1 MSYTDVASAIRA
13 RAAEAP
19 DRIALVFADGR
30 GGWDTW
36 TYAELDQRTSR
47 YARGFAGQG
56 IRRGD
61 RALFLVKPSLEFYA
75 MLIALLEVGAIPT
88 VIDPGMGLRKVLEC
102 IGQISPRAIVALSV
116 VHAVKAFVRAPFR
129 SVEVSITY
137 GRRWFWGGATT
148 EACLD
153 ADLSPFPIPAF
164 SPEDEAFIVFTS
176 GSTGT
181 PKGVSFRHG
190 MFTGATRLMESQLGL
205 VAGQVVL
212 ETFAPFVVFHL
223 AIGETVVVPEMDLSK
238 PMKADPAKIVNAIQ
252 RWRPAVAF
260 ASPAVLR
267 KIVPYCTER
276 KIVLDSLRTVLTG
289 VAPIPGWFH
298 EGFRSILAPGGQ
310 VVVNYGATEA
320 LTCCTVSTDEVLG
333 ETWARTAK
341 GEGNCVGRP
350 FPEVEVRI
358 VRISDGPMPVWDE
371 ADRLPSGTIGEV
383 VVKGPI
389 VSPEYKD
396 RPDANAISKV
406 RDADGAWMHRTGDL
420 GWLDAEGRLWFCGR
434 KSHRI
439 ETATGVV
446 PNGPLEGIFGEHPAV
461 ARAAVVGVGPAG
473 ARVPVLVVEPKPGV
487 QLDEATTRA
496 VLALA
501 DGTRWAGAV
510 TRLLVHPSF
519 PMDTRHNSKI
529 RNEDLTAW
537 AEKQTAVGSRT

>member
-1 MSYTDVASAIRA
+1 MSYADVASAIRT

-19 DRIALVFADGR
+19 DRVALVFSDGK

-36 TYAELDQRTSR
+36 TYAELDQRASR
-47 YARGFAGQG
+47 YARGFAKRG

-88 VIDPGMGLRKVLEC
+88 VVDPGMGLGKVLAC
-102 IGQISPRAIVALSV
+102 IGQIAPRAMVALSL
-116 VHAVKAFVRAPFR
+116 VHAVKTVSRAPFR
-129 SVEVSITY
+129 AVEVPITH
-137 GRRWFWGGATT
+137 GRRWFWGGDTT
-148 EACLD
+148 AACLD
-153 ADLSPFPIPAF
+153 DDTSPYPIPAF
-164 SPEDEAFIVFTS
+164 SPDDEAFIVFTS

-190 MFTGATRLMESQLGL
+190 MFTGATRLMEARLGL
-205 VAGQVVL
+205 VAGQVVM

-238 PMKADPAKIVNAIQ
+238 PMKADPAKIVDAIT
-252 RWRPAVAF
+252 RWRPVVAF

-267 KIVPYCTER
+267 KVVPYCTER
-276 KIVLDSLRTVLTG
+276 GLVLDSLRSVLTG

-298 EGFRSILAPGGQ
+298 EGFQKILAPGGQ
-310 VVVNYGATEA
+310 VIVNYGATEA
-320 LTCCTVSTDEVLG
+320 LTCCAIGTDEVLG

-341 GEGNCVGRP
+341 GDGNCVGRP
-350 FPEVEVRI
+350 FPEIEVRI
-358 VRISDGPMPVWDE
+358 VPISDQPMPAWDE
-371 ADRLPSGTIGEV
+371 AARLPVGAIGEV
-383 VVKGPI
+383 VVKGPV

-420 GWLDAEGRLWFCGR
+420 GWLDEHGRLWFCGR

-439 ETATGVV
+439 ETPTGVV
-446 PNGPLEGIFGEHPAV
+446 PNGPLEGIFGEHPDV
-461 ARAAVVGVGPAG
+461 ARAAVVGVGPDG
-473 ARVPVLVVEPKPGV
+473 AREAVLVVEPKPGV
-487 QLDEATTRA
+487 VLTDATKRA
-496 VLALA
+496 ILGLA
-501 DGTRWAGAV
+501 DGTRWSGRV
-510 TRLLVHPSF
+510 TRVLVNPAF

-537 AEKQTAVGSRT
+537 AERQSSVGSKA